1 VPPVPTVV
9 VAGRHRRRPGVRAVS
24 LAFRHAA
31 ALYATLR
38 ADYEDLRMSAY
49 LAAEEATRGAL
60 MNRLGHRRGIDPY
73 SLFMGTEARAQCY
86 ASDELREWWRDH
98 PRVTFADF
106 ERQMLG
112 E

>member
-1 VPPVPTVV
+1 MV
-9 VAGRHRRRPGVRAVS
+9 GRRRRVRPGVHLVS
-24 LAFRHAA
+24 LVFRHAA
-31 ALYATLR
+31 AAYAALR
-38 ADYEDLRMSAY
+38 ADYEELRMSAY
-49 LAAEEATRGAL
+49 LKAEEATRGAL

-106 ERQMLG
+106 ERQMLAG